1 MYIIPNENYERT
13 GESFSGSVK
22 DKKGSYEITKVE
34 LASSYVEMEATGKY
48 INEITNSESQNS
60 ITLKAIAD
68 IANKDKININVFTH
82 LEHDRVLLLVK
93 KGSSFAAAKKQ
104 AFAEVLTSLGI
115 DPVSGNSEDMSLQAD
130 SVLLLASVLLQVG
143 RLESDLK
150 ILLKTL
156 NGIEAV
162 KNGMA
167 TALENYATAKDNVQ
181 SSSSL
186 GGSSSSITV
195 TEGTFIDDRDSKTYK
210 LVKIDSQTWMAE
222 NLNYDVPNNDDDV
235 CYDNNPANCTKYGR
249 LYDWATAMA
258 LPSKCNSTLST
269 SDADCAITT
278 PYHKGICPTGW
289 HIPSNAD
296 WNVLMK
302 FVNPSCS
309 DNSSCATA
317 GTKLKATSGWNSGGN
332 GQDTYGFSALPGG
345 YGNSDGY
352 FFGVGDGGEW
362 WGASEVGSDVAYERF
377 MYYSIEYVS
386 YNVID
391 KDRLFSVRCVQD

>member
-1 MYIIPNENYERT
+1 MFKPEPPGLSRWCWIAFLAGISLAL
-13 GESFSGSVK
+13 SFTFSCSSVGGGGG
-22 DKKGSYEITKVE
+22 DG
-34 LASSYVEMEATGKY
+34 
-48 INEITNSESQNS
+48 
-60 ITLKAIAD
+60 
-68 IANKDKININVFTH
+68 
-82 LEHDRVLLLVK
+82 
-93 KGSSFAAAKKQ
+93 
-104 AFAEVLTSLGI
+104 
-115 DPVSGNSEDMSLQAD
+115 
-130 SVLLLASVLLQVG
+130 
-143 RLESDLK
+143 
-150 ILLKTL
+150 
-156 NGIEAV
+156 
-162 KNGMA
+162 
-167 TALENYATAKDNVQ
+167 
-181 SSSSL
+181 SSSSVADGSSSSNKGGSSSPSG
-186 GGSSSSITV
+186 GGSSSSATASGGGGSSSSATSSGGSSSSVGGGGGLTGTSGTIT
-195 TEGTFIDDRDSKTYK
+195 DSRDNKPYK
-210 LVKIDSQTWMAE
+210 LVKIDEQYWLAE